1 MTDDEFYIALCEA
14 LEISYKEPSDETS
27 GHFLPTQE
35 EIVDKV
41 HTTNMER
48 KVWQGRA
55 EELGW
60 GSS

>member
-1 MTDDEFYIALCEA
+1 MTDDEFSKALCEA

-35 EIVDKV
+35 EIVGYV
-41 HTTNMER
+41 SEQHAEGELWR
-48 KVWQGRA
+48 GRA